1 MNIKEKEHV
10 EKKRNSVPFLTSGI
24 GTRINDICGKVG
36 GKKRLAEMIGISESQ
51 LHRIISGE
59 SQPRIETVALIAE
72 AAGVSLDSLAI
83 GKESYQELEL
93 PDKDK
98 LVIKEDFVHSHSD
111 SDWSEFAKIPLYDV
125 EVSAGYGSVV
135 DQEQIKGVIAFRQDW
150 LRSKGLQQSKV
161 ITLTAKGDSMQ
172 PTIDHGDLLLVD
184 CNTKNVTSD
193 SIYVIR
199 RDGHLFVKRLQ
210 QMISGDLYIK
220 SDNPTYTQE
229 TIPKHEVKNLDI
241 IGRVVWIGHEI

>member
-1 MNIKEKEHV
+1 MEQNNKLGTDVPGSAKKDGTFQSRINIMIKE
-10 EKKRNSVPFLTSGI
+10 
-24 GTRINDICGKVG
+24 CGSASK
-36 GKKRLAEMIGISESQ
+36 LARM
-51 LHRIISGE
+51 
-59 SQPRIETVALIAE
+59 
-72 AAGVSLDSLAI
+72 AGVSESVIRKWKNGESEPTLSNLISLAHAGGKNI
-83 GKESYQELEL
+83 DWLATGKENYQGLEF

-98 LVIKEDFVHSHSD
+98 LVIKEDLAQYHSY

-125 EVSAGYGSVV
+125 EVSAGYGAVV